1 MKKRFIAAALAAML
15 ILSAC
20 KNEEVLEETFAPQQN
35 LDSEEISL
43 TEQETTNLVL
53 ACGRNFGESH
63 PSQAAAPGEKLL
75 PLIYESLVELDD
87 SYRWVGGLAEDI
99 QQDGLS
105 YVITIKEAVFSDGTA
120 VTASDAAN
128 SLKAAKSSGS
138 HWRDQLSIIDS
149 VVVLDKNKLRIITNQ
164 QRQDFINLLN
174 FPICNSKYL
183 GSGQYCLKD
192 KDGKNLQ
199 LIKNPNYSGKITGPE
214 TIDLLELYHGD
225 TLLDSLKIGIIS
237 SAFDDLSSGAAV
249 TLSDKSQTVDIGH
262 LVFMG
267 INCQKGI
274 MEQSAFR
281 RAVSSAVDRD
291 FLCER
296 VYSSRAEA
304 AYTPFHTDY
313 YRIADFVPSDLSLE
327 EAQALLEQVGLAKS
341 NKGNYIYIT
350 IKDEDKPSKKE
361 EDKEPELE
369 IQDSWTLLYNS
380 ENPYRLQLAE
390 ILQQQ
395 FANLGLKIEPVG
407 LPYEEYMSALQ
418 AGDFDFY
425 IGELAIDVSM
435 DVGRLFSPGNG
446 YGYGCAYGNGTETV
460 YRSYQQG
467 QSSIKLFLDVF
478 QQNMPVVP
486 LLYRQGIIVSKEGV
500 EESFISRPGA
510 AYGAVVLQ

>member
-1 MKKRFIAAALAAML
+1 MRKRYIAAALAAMM

-20 KNEEVLEETFAPQQN
+20 DNEEVLEESFAPQQE
-35 LDSEEISL
+35 SGGEEISV
-43 TEQETTNLVL
+43 TEQETTALVL
-53 ACGRNFGESH
+53 ACGRNFGETH

-99 QQDGLS
+99 QQEGLS
-105 YVITIKEAVFSDGTA
+105 YVVTIKEAVFSDGTA
-120 VTASDAAN
+120 ITASDVAN
-128 SLKAAKSSGS
+128 SLKAAKSGGS
-138 HWRDQLSIIDS
+138 HWQDQLSIVDS
-149 VVVLDKNKLRIITNQ
+149 VIVLDKNKLRIITNQ

-192 KDGKNLQ
+192 KDSKNLQ
-199 LIKNPNYSGKITGPE
+199 LIKNPNYSGTVTGPE
-214 TIDLLELYHGD
+214 TIDLLELAHGD

-281 RAVSSAVDRD
+281 RAISSAVDRE
-291 FLCER
+291 FICER

-304 AYTPFHTDY
+304 AYTPFHPDY
-313 YRIADFVPSDLSLE
+313 YRIDDYVPTDLSLE
-327 EAQALLEQVGLAKS
+327 EEQDLLEQAGLAKS
-341 NKGNYIYIT
+341 NNGNYIYIT
-350 IKDEDKPSKKE
+350 MKDEDKPNKKD

-369 IQDSWTLLYNS
+369 IQESWTLLYNS
-380 ENPYRLQLAE
+380 ENPYRLQMAE
-390 ILQQQ
+390 LLKQQLYD
-395 FANLGLKIEPVG
+395 LGLKIEPVG
-407 LPYEEYMSALQ
+407 LPYEEYMAALQ
-418 AGDFDFY
+418 EGEFDLY

-435 DVGRLFSPGNG
+435 NVSRLFSPGNG
-446 YGYGCAYGNGTETV
+446 YGYGCTYGNGTETV

-467 QSSIKLFLDVF
+467 QSSIKLFLDVYR
-478 QQNMPVVP
+478 QNMPAVP

-500 EESFISRPGA
+500 EEEFVSRPGA